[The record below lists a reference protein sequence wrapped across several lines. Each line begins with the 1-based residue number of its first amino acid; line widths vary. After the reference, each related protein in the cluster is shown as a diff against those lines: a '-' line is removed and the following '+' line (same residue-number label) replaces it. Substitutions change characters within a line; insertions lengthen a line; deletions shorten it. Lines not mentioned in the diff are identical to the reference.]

1 MPAQHA
7 VREEIQ
13 AGLTLDRDPS
23 GQILIKG
30 RTNGILPG
38 TASVRSSGRGDHLLR
53 TWIDAV
59 LIGKDVDS
67 ESLVDLPRERGRE
80 AD

>member
-1 MPAQHA
+1 
-7 VREEIQ
+7 
-13 AGLTLDRDPS
+13 
-23 GQILIKG
+23 
-30 RTNGILPG
+30 
-38 TASVRSSGRGDHLLR
+38 
-53 TWIDAV
+53 V

>member
-1 MPAQHA
+1 MPAQQA

-13 AGLTLDRDPS
+13 AGLTLDRDQS
-23 GQILIKG
+23 AQILIKG
-30 RTNGILPG
+30 RTNGILAG